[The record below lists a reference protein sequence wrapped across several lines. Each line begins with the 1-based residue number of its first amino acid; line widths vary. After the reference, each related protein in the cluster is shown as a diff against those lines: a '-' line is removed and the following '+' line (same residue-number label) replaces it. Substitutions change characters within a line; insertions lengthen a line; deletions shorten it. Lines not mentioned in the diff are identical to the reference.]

1 MATGQLTL
9 DLARNDAEISIKET
23 FIRYKRVHWHHERY
37 VSRCFWL
44 ISQAY
49 KVLLCGKNYSKQETG
64 VVVKFECGY

>member
-37 VSRCFWL
+37 VSRCFWS

-49 KVLLCGKNYSKQETG
+49 KVL
-64 VVVKFECGY
+64 